1 MSYKNTSEWMTRI
14 DQIPKV
20 SNLRRDDREKLE
32 SVIRKYPMRVTD
44 YYSSLIDWANPEDPI
59 RKLSLPSLSEVDEAG
74 ELDTSGEASNTKF
87 EGLQHK
93 YETTA
98 LVLSTN
104 VCYMYCRHCFRKRL
118 VGTSQEEINRRLNET
133 VHYIQNHKEVNNV
146 LITGGDAF
154 ALSNDQIEEY
164 LKALTAIDS
173 LDYIRFGTRTPV
185 VYPARIADDPELLD
199 ILSKYRKKKAIWVV
213 TQFNHPKELTDE
225 AIRAVVCLLDRGIQV
240 NNQTVLLRGI
250 NDEPKVLAELMK
262 KMIHYGINP
271 YYVFQ
276 CRPVKAVKNHFQ
288 LPLLET
294 IRIVEEAKQHLD
306 GFSKRF
312 KLIMSHPRG
321 KIEILGPVEDSFAFR
336 FHQAKSV
343 EDQGHFFLRKVNGK
357 HRWLDSN
364 LMPIE

>member
-1 MSYKNTSEWMTRI
+1 MPYKNTSEWMTRI

-44 YYSSLIDWANPEDPI
+44 YYSSLIDWENPEDPI
-59 RKLSLPSLSEVDEAG
+59 RKLSLPSLNEVDETG

-133 VHYIQNHKEVNNV
+133 VHYIRNHREVNNV

-154 ALSNDQIEEY
+154 ALSNGQIEEY
-164 LKALTAIDS
+164 LKALSAIET
-173 LDYIRFGTRTPV
+173 LDYVRFGTRTPV
-185 VYPARIADDPELLD
+185 VYPDRIAKDSELLE
-199 ILSKYRKKKAIWVV
+199 ILAKYRKKKAIWVV
-213 TQFNHPKELTDE
+213 TQFNHPKELTDD
-225 AIRAVVCLLDRGIQV
+225 AIRAVRCLLERGIQV
-240 NNQTVLLRGI
+240 NNQTVLLKGI
-250 NDEPKVLAELMK
+250 NDDPKVLAELMK
-262 KMIHYGINP
+262 KMIHHGINP

-288 LPLLET
+288 LPLVET
-294 IRIVEEAKQHLD
+294 VRIVEEAKRHMD

-321 KIEILGPVEDSFAFR
+321 KIEILGPAEDSFAFR
-336 FHQAKSV
+336 FHQAKSQD
-343 EDQGHFFLRKVNGK
+343 DQGKFFLRAVDGN
-357 HRWLDSN
+357 HRWLDNN

>member
-1 MSYKNTSEWMTRI
+1 MSYKNASEWMTRI

-44 YYSSLIDWANPEDPI
+44 YYSSLIDWADSEDPI
-59 RKLSLPSLSEVDEAG
+59 RKLSLPSLNEVDEAG

-133 VHYIQNHKEVNNV
+133 VHYIQEHKEVNNV

-154 ALSNDQIEEY
+154 ALSNGQIEEY
-164 LKALTAIDS
+164 LKELTAIDN

-185 VYPARIADDPELLD
+185 VYPARIADDLELLD
-199 ILSKYRKKKAIWVV
+199 ILAKYRKKKAIWVV

-225 AIRAVVCLLDRGIQV
+225 AMRAIRSLLDRGIQV
-240 NNQTVLLRGI
+240 NNQTVLLKGI
-250 NDEPKVLAELMK
+250 NDDPEVLGELMK
-262 KMIHYGINP
+262 KMIRHGINP

-288 LPLLET
+288 LSLKET
-294 IRIVEEAKQHLD
+294 SRIVEEAKKHLD

-321 KIEILGPVEDSFAFR
+321 KIEILGPVGDSFAFR
-336 FHQAKSV
+336 FHQAKSQD
-343 EDQGHFFLRKVNGK
+343 DQGYFFLREVGEKD
-357 HRWLDSN
+357 RWLDHN
-364 LMPIE
+364 LIPIE